1 MRDSILVQEEEL
13 EETHSDRKN
22 VLSLLQIAS
31 EKLLERFVPPR
42 SWIEVGN
49 EFDLTMFC
57 ETEILVQV
65 EKYWLGNLPSTLA
78 ERLLNDAMAK

>member
-1 MRDSILVQEEEL
+1 MLVQEEEL
-13 EETHSDRKN
+13 EETCSDRKN

-42 SWIEVGN
+42 CWMDVGN
-49 EFDLTMFC
+49 EFDLSMFC
-57 ETEILVQV
+57 EAEILVQV
-65 EKYWLGNLPSTLA
+65 EKYWLGNLPTTLA